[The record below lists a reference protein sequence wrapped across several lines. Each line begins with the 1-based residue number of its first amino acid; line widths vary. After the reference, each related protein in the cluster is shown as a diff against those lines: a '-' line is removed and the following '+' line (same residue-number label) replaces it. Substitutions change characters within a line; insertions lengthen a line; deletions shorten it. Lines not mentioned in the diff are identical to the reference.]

1 MGLTESNQHC
11 LRSWCEPQLLPV
23 SEIRSTN
30 INIAGLKS
38 KLNVSVSSALKLS
51 AQCNKLEQDIS
62 LSVTCVMSVMSP
74 GPVHKST
81 QMASGSGQYFSH
93 SYDRGSGKLPAAGIS
108 VSQDSSQRSPR
119 VNCQS
124 QTFLHCPG
132 GSFDRVQCLMP
143 GSGVMRAGRKSFD
156 HKRHCVREP
165 GVTSRQ
171 IKCDDFLTLVL
182 SS

>member
-1 MGLTESNQHC
+1 MCHECH
-11 LRSWCEPQLLPV
+11 
-23 SEIRSTN
+23 
-30 INIAGLKS
+30 
-38 KLNVSVSSALKLS
+38 
-51 AQCNKLEQDIS
+51 
-62 LSVTCVMSVMSP
+62 VT

-93 SYDRGSGKLPAAGIS
+93 SYDRGSGKLPAGIS
-108 VSQDSSQRSPR
+108 VSQDSSQGSPR

-156 HKRHCVREP
+156 HKHHCVRQP

-171 IKCDDFLTLVL
+171 IKFDDFLTLVL
-182 SS
+182 SFLVLLIHDQTRLRWLGIGVESLRLKL